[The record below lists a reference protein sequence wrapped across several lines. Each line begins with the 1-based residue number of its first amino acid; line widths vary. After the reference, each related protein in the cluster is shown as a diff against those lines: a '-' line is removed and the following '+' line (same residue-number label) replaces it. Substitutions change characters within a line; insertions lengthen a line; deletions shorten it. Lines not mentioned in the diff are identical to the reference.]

1 MLLPAI
7 MPHTALVTA
16 CIKAPRVKSTSAT
29 RMTFLR
35 PNLSARI
42 PASGLAIRANRLVQD
57 VTRLLSNVVRRWLE
71 RSDPID
77 TKVAE
82 MTPVLQRAECQYNGG
97 QQSPLY
103 MKLSSMGRLSR
114 LDLLVTK

>member
-1 MLLPAI
+1 MLLPTI

-16 CIKAPRVKSTSAT
+16 CMKAPSVKSTSAT

-42 PASGLAIRANRLVQD
+42 PASGLAIKANRLVQD
-57 VTRLLSNVVRRWLE
+57 VTRLLSNVVRGRLE
-71 RSDPID
+71 RSEPID

-82 MTPVLQRAECQYNGG
+82 MTPVLQKAECQYNG
-97 QQSPLY
+97 
-103 MKLSSMGRLSR
+103 
-114 LDLLVTK
+114 